1 METKMA
7 TKTKE
12 ILMETKMVTTI
23 KEIGTETST
32 ETKTLVTKTEI

>member
-12 ILMETKMVTTI
+12 ILMEIKMVTTI